1 MTTVTNIRQTTMLG
15 TLSMSV
21 WVGRKNARQQ
31 AEKIENEEG
40 ARKGAMSAAKHL
52 MVGVSSHEAVV
63 KYAAG
68 VRKWWTDQTVPW
80 FGGRGGPRAV
90 LAASVIDL
98 TSQVGEKMREFDS
111 LVDAFVQDYENT
123 YSARVFDL
131 GTLYNP
137 KEFPLPRDMHKRF
150 RWSLAWDVLPPAADI
165 RILDGIDPAEL
176 KRMEQAAIEQERERI
191 ARATSD
197 IAQRLYKC
205 VESMHKTMSI
215 KHGDPGGKFHA
226 SKLENITALADL
238 IPSLNFMQD
247 PKLDEMAKLAR
258 KLALKSPEELKGDE
272 VKRAT
277 AAKEAGALASKL
289 AAMFVDGDEDDE

>member
-1 MTTVTNIRQTTMLG
+1 MLG
-15 TLSMSV
+15 TLSISM
-21 WVGRKNARQQ
+21 WTGRKNAPKE
-31 AEKIENEEG
+31 AKKIEEDNNARAG
-40 ARKGAMSAAKHL
+40 AISAALHL
-52 MVGVSSHEAVV
+52 MVGVPEHEAIV
-63 KYAAG
+63 KNTAMN
-68 VRKWWTDQTVPW
+68 RKWWTDQTVPW
-80 FGGRGGPRAV
+80 FGGRGGPRAT

-98 TSQVGEKMREFDS
+98 TAKNGERKNDWQS
-111 LVDAFVQDYENT
+111 LVDAFCDWYERG

-131 GTLYNP
+131 GKFYDP
-137 KEFPLPRDMHKRF
+137 KLFPLPVDMRKRF